1 MEKNKKYKLEKDK
14 KTKKRTKGLSIK
26 NLKTRMLIIA
36 LAGLG
41 AIGIVGGA
49 RKVKKQISE
58 NKTVSQ
64 IDNDSFKKIINNV
77 SNSTCLDEILTEE
90 EIRYLDI
97 IKNYI
102 EISERINSLE
112 LERYATNNQ
121 SDTNEDNISLEEI
134 KNDIKQFEIYLN
146 DIEHG
151 KLDTNIP
158 TEETTK
164 FLSLA
169 NKLKNTGAKICNEN
183 IYNSTQKIKSIYEDT
198 IAALFLDYCK
208 LDGEKEKNLVVDSD
222 TKKDDNIY
230 LEYVDRLNNKTY
242 NYVIESK
249 KNNILDE
256 NYNDF
261 EKLNQKYISSD
272 ESTSKTQKYNKK
284 QNETILSVINTIK
297 KLCYYKITIKDNCMS
312 GELDQNKYKAKTRKN

>member
-26 NLKTRMLIIA
+26 NLKTRMIIIA

-58 NKTVSQ
+58 NKAVSQ

-158 TEETTK
+158 TEETTN
-164 FLSLA
+164 FISLA
-169 NKLKNTGAKICNEN
+169 NKLKNTDAKICNEN
-183 IYNSTQKIKSIYEDT
+183 IYNSTKKIKSIYEDT

-230 LEYVDRLNNKTY
+230 LEYIDRLNNKTY

-261 EKLNQKYISSD
+261 EKLNQKYTSSD

-284 QNETILSVINTIK
+284 QNETILNVINTIK

>member
-164 FLSLA
+164 FISLA
-169 NKLKNTGAKICNEN
+169 NKLKNIDAKICNEN

>member
-64 IDNDSFKKIINNV
+64 IDNDSFKKTINNV

-164 FLSLA
+164 FISLA
-169 NKLKNTGAKICNEN
+169 NKLKNTDAKICNEN

-261 EKLNQKYISSD
+261 EKLNQKYTSSD

>member
-26 NLKTRMLIIA
+26 TKMLIIA

-169 NKLKNTGAKICNEN
+169 NKLKNTDAKICNEN

-261 EKLNQKYISSD
+261 EKLNQKYTSSD

>member
-58 NKTVSQ
+58 NKAVSQ
-64 IDNDSFKKIINNV
+64 IDNDSFKKTINNV

-169 NKLKNTGAKICNEN
+169 NKLKNTDAKICNEN

-261 EKLNQKYISSD
+261 EKLNQKYTSSD

>member
-1 MEKNKKYKLEKDK
+1 MEKNKKYKLVKDK

-41 AIGIVGGA
+41 VIGIIWGA

-58 NKTVSQ
+58 NKAVSQ

-121 SDTNEDNISLEEI
+121 SNVNRDNISPEEI

-164 FLSLA
+164 FISLA
-169 NKLKNTGAKICNEN
+169 NKLKNTDAKICNEN

-261 EKLNQKYISSD
+261 EKLNQKYTSSD
-272 ESTSKTQKYNKK
+272 DSTSKTQKYNKK

>member
-169 NKLKNTGAKICNEN
+169 NKLKNTDAKICNEN

-272 ESTSKTQKYNKK
+272 ESTSKTQKYNNK

>member
-58 NKTVSQ
+58 NKAVSQ

-112 LERYATNNQ
+112 LERYASNNQ

-169 NKLKNTGAKICNEN
+169 NKLKNTDAKICNEN

-261 EKLNQKYISSD
+261 EKLNQKYTSSD

>member
-41 AIGIVGGA
+41 TIGIVGGA

-58 NKTVSQ
+58 NKVVSQ

-102 EISERINSLE
+102 KISERINSLE

-121 SDTNEDNISLEEI
+121 SDTNEDNISLEDME
-134 KNDIKQFEIYLN
+134 NDIKQFEIYLN

-158 TEETTK
+158 TEETTN

-169 NKLKNTGAKICNEN
+169 NKLKNTDAKICNEN

-261 EKLNQKYISSD
+261 EKLNQKYTSSD
-272 ESTSKTQKYNKK
+272 ESASKTQKYNKK
-284 QNETILSVINTIK
+284 QNETILNVINTIK

>member
-112 LERYATNNQ
+112 LERYASNNQ

-169 NKLKNTGAKICNEN
+169 NKLKNTDAKICNEN

-261 EKLNQKYISSD
+261 EKLNQKYTSSD

>member
-164 FLSLA
+164 FISLA
-169 NKLKNTGAKICNEN
+169 NKLKNTDAKICNEN
-183 IYNSTQKIKSIYEDT
+183 SYNSTQKIKSIYEDT

-249 KNNILDE
+249 KNNILGE

-261 EKLNQKYISSD
+261 EKLNQKYTSND

>member
-58 NKTVSQ
+58 NKAVSQ

-102 EISERINSLE
+102 EISECINSLE

-169 NKLKNTGAKICNEN
+169 NKLKNTDAKICNEN

-261 EKLNQKYISSD
+261 EKLNQKYTSSD

>member
-58 NKTVSQ
+58 NKAVSQ
-64 IDNDSFKKIINNV
+64 IDNDSFKKTINND
-77 SNSTCLDEILTEE
+77 SNRTCLDEILTEE

-164 FLSLA
+164 FISLA
-169 NKLKNTGAKICNEN
+169 NKLKNTDAKICNEN

-261 EKLNQKYISSD
+261 EKLNQKYTSSD

>member
-169 NKLKNTGAKICNEN
+169 NKLKNTDAKICNEN

-249 KNNILDE
+249 KNNILGE

-261 EKLNQKYISSD
+261 EKLNQKYTSSD

>member
-164 FLSLA
+164 FISLA
-169 NKLKNTGAKICNEN
+169 NKLKNTDAKICNEN

>member
-26 NLKTRMLIIA
+26 SLKTRMLIIA

-164 FLSLA
+164 FISLA
-169 NKLKNTGAKICNEN
+169 NKLKNTDAKICNEN

-261 EKLNQKYISSD
+261 EKLNQKYTSSD

>member
-169 NKLKNTGAKICNEN
+169 NKLKNTDAKICNEN

-249 KNNILDE
+249 KNNILGE

-261 EKLNQKYISSD
+261 EKLNQKYTSND

>member
-169 NKLKNTGAKICNEN
+169 NKLKNTDAKICNEN

-261 EKLNQKYISSD
+261 EKLNQKYTSND

-312 GELDQNKYKAKTRKN
+312 GELDQNKYKVKTRKN

>member
-169 NKLKNTGAKICNEN
+169 NKLKNTDAKICNEN

-261 EKLNQKYISSD
+261 EKLNQKYTSSD

-312 GELDQNKYKAKTRKN
+312 GELDQNKYRAKTRKN

>member
-14 KTKKRTKGLSIK
+14 KTKKKTKGLSIK

-169 NKLKNTGAKICNEN
+169 NKLKNTDAKICNEN

-261 EKLNQKYISSD
+261 EKLNQKYTSSD

>member
-58 NKTVSQ
+58 NKAVSQ

-164 FLSLA
+164 FISLA
-169 NKLKNTGAKICNEN
+169 NKLKNTDAKICNEN

-261 EKLNQKYISSD
+261 EKLNQKYTSND

>member
-169 NKLKNTGAKICNEN
+169 NKLKNTDAKICNEN

-261 EKLNQKYISSD
+261 EKLNQKYTSND

>member
-58 NKTVSQ
+58 NKAVSQ

-90 EIRYLDI
+90 GIRYLDI

-169 NKLKNTGAKICNEN
+169 NKLKNTDAKICNEN

-261 EKLNQKYISSD
+261 EKLNQKYTSND

>member
-134 KNDIKQFEIYLN
+134 KNDIK
-146 DIEHG
+146 HG

-169 NKLKNTGAKICNEN
+169 NKLKNTDAKICNEN

-261 EKLNQKYISSD
+261 EKLNQKYTSSD

>member
-164 FLSLA
+164 FISLA
-169 NKLKNTGAKICNEN
+169 NKLKNTDAKICNEN

-249 KNNILDE
+249 KNNILGE

-261 EKLNQKYISSD
+261 EKLNQKYTSND

>member
-1 MEKNKKYKLEKDK
+1 MEKNKKYKLTKDK
-14 KTKKRTKGLSIK
+14 NTKKRTKGLSIK

-64 IDNDSFKKIINNV
+64 IDNDSFKKTINNV
-77 SNSTCLDEILTEE
+77 SNSTCLDEILTED

-151 KLDTNIP
+151 
-158 TEETTK
+158 
-164 FLSLA
+164 
-169 NKLKNTGAKICNEN
+169 
-183 IYNSTQKIKSIYEDT
+183 
-198 IAALFLDYCK
+198 
-208 LDGEKEKNLVVDSD
+208 
-222 TKKDDNIY
+222 
-230 LEYVDRLNNKTY
+230 
-242 NYVIESK
+242 
-249 KNNILDE
+249 
-256 NYNDF
+256 
-261 EKLNQKYISSD
+261 
-272 ESTSKTQKYNKK
+272 
-284 QNETILSVINTIK
+284 
-297 KLCYYKITIKDNCMS
+297 
-312 GELDQNKYKAKTRKN
+312 

>member
-164 FLSLA
+164 FISLA
-169 NKLKNTGAKICNEN
+169 NKLKNIDAKICNEN

-249 KNNILDE
+249 KNNILGE

-261 EKLNQKYISSD
+261 EKLNQKYTSND

>member
-58 NKTVSQ
+58 NKAVSQ

-164 FLSLA
+164 FISLA
-169 NKLKNTGAKICNEN
+169 NKLKNTDAKICNEN

>member
-58 NKTVSQ
+58 NKAVSQ

-169 NKLKNTGAKICNEN
+169 NKLKNTDAKICNEN

-261 EKLNQKYISSD
+261 EKLNQKYTSND

>member
-1 MEKNKKYKLEKDK
+1 MEKNKKYKLVKDK
-14 KTKKRTKGLSIK
+14 KTKKRTKGLFIK

-58 NKTVSQ
+58 NKAVSQ
-64 IDNDSFKKIINNV
+64 IDNDSFKKTINNV

-169 NKLKNTGAKICNEN
+169 NKLKNTDAKICNEN

-261 EKLNQKYISSD
+261 EKLNQKYTSSD

>member
-26 NLKTRMLIIA
+26 NLKTRMIIIA

-58 NKTVSQ
+58 NKAVSQ

-121 SDTNEDNISLEEI
+121 SDTNEDNISPEEI

-164 FLSLA
+164 FISLA
-169 NKLKNTGAKICNEN
+169 NKLKNTDAKICNEN

-222 TKKDDNIY
+222 TKKDDNVY

-261 EKLNQKYISSD
+261 EKLNQKYTSSD

-284 QNETILSVINTIK
+284 QNETILNVINTIK

>member
-164 FLSLA
+164 FISLA
-169 NKLKNTGAKICNEN
+169 NKLKNTDAKICNEN

-261 EKLNQKYISSD
+261 EKLNQKYTSSD

>member
-158 TEETTK
+158 TEET
-164 FLSLA
+164 SLA
-169 NKLKNTGAKICNEN
+169 NKLKNTDAKICNEN

-261 EKLNQKYISSD
+261 EKLNQKYTSSD

>member
-169 NKLKNTGAKICNEN
+169 NKLKNTDAKICNEN

-249 KNNILDE
+249 KNNILGE

-261 EKLNQKYISSD
+261 EKENKKYTSND

>member
-58 NKTVSQ
+58 NKAVSQ
-64 IDNDSFKKIINNV
+64 IDNDSFKKTINNV

-164 FLSLA
+164 FISLA
-169 NKLKNTGAKICNEN
+169 NKLKNTDAKICNEN

-261 EKLNQKYISSD
+261 EKLNQKYTSSD

>member
-169 NKLKNTGAKICNEN
+169 NKLKNTDAKICNEN

-261 EKLNQKYISSD
+261 EKLNQKYTSSD
-272 ESTSKTQKYNKK
+272 EFTSKTQKYNKK

>member
-112 LERYATNNQ
+112 LERYASNNQ

-164 FLSLA
+164 FISLA
-169 NKLKNTGAKICNEN
+169 NKLKNTDAKICNEN

-261 EKLNQKYISSD
+261 EKLNQKYTSSD

>member
-169 NKLKNTGAKICNEN
+169 NKLKNTDAKICNEN

-261 EKLNQKYISSD
+261 EKLNQKYTSSD

-297 KLCYYKITIKDNCMS
+297 KLCYYKITIKDNFMS